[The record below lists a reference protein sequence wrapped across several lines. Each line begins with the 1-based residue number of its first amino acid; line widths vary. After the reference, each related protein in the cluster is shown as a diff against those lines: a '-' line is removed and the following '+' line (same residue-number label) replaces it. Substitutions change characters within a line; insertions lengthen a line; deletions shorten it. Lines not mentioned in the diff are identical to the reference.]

1 MAKQSPPYVYF
12 HLALKHCGSSPIDA
26 IAQVSAV
33 AETSKLLEL
42 LSDLQSEGTVRRLQ
56 NVSCLP
62 FKGNHLGF
70 AYPPGNQQISPT
82 KALFEDDFL
91 FSLEHGGY
99 SQLSYVSLP
108 RGWAAWLPLLN
119 TLRPPWHH

>member
-1 MAKQSPPYVYF
+1 MLNVSKQCPPYVYF

-62 FKGNHLGF
+62 LNETIWGLLTLAETNKYSLPRHFLKMI
-70 AYPPGNQQISPT
+70 IS
-82 KALFEDDFL
+82 
-91 FSLEHGGY
+91 FSLEHGAIP
-99 SQLSYVSLP
+99 SQLC
-108 RGWAAWLPLLN
+108 
-119 TLRPPWHH
+119 